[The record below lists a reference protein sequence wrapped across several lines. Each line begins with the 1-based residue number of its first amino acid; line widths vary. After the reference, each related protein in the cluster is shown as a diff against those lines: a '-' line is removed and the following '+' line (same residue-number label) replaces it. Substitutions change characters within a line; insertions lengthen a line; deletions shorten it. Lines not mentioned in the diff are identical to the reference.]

1 MAEGIVRTIAV
12 DAMGGDKGPAAVV
25 EGVRMALAES
35 ESIKIVLVGQRE
47 ILEPLLSK
55 AKIDKNPRLSVL
67 HASEVIGMDE
77 KPIKSIKQKRDSSLV
92 RVIELVKD
100 GTCKAAVSCGNT
112 GSLMACGTLKLRM
125 MPGVERPALAS
136 VWPSRVQ
143 HFVMLDVGAN
153 PSTKPDQFVHNAILG
168 SHFCRL
174 TLDREKPRIGLL
186 SIGTEESKGHEVIQ
200 SANEKLRAIGDI
212 INYVGP
218 IEGFDVFDNKVDVVV
233 CDGFTGNVLLK
244 TSESLFKTFRSVLKD
259 TIKKSVIRILGAI
272 LLYGALK
279 DMKRQ
284 MDPDRYCGAPLLG
297 LQGNV
302 IKAHG
307 SASAAAICSAIRIAR
322 EFIEY
327 DMTTHVTEDIAK
339 ANSILADLKT
349 RETSA
354 KETALPST
362 ESPSAL
368 AE

>member
-1 MAEGIVRTIAV
+1 MAEDIVRTIAV
-12 DAMGGDKGPAAVV
+12 DAMGGDRGPVAVV
-25 EGVRMALAES
+25 EGVRMALEENGA
-35 ESIKIVLVGQRE
+35 IKIVLVGQRE
-47 ILEPLLSK
+47 VLEPLLVK
-55 AKIDKNPRLSVL
+55 ARIDKDPRLSIL

-77 KPIKSIKQKRDSSLV
+77 KPIKSLKQKRDSSLV
-92 RVIELVKD
+92 RAVELVKD

-136 VWPSRVQ
+136 VWPSRVK

-174 TLDREKPRIGLL
+174 TLGRDKPRIGLL

-200 SANEKLRAIGDI
+200 SANEKLRAIGDL

-218 IEGFDVFDNKVDVVV
+218 IEGFDVFEDKVDVVV

-259 TIKKSVIRILGAI
+259 TIKKNLIRMFGAL

-279 DMKRQ
+279 DMKRKL
-284 MDPDRYCGAPLLG
+284 DPDRYCGAPLLG

-307 SASAAAICSAIRIAR
+307 SASAAAIASAIRIAR

-327 DMTTHVTEDIAK
+327 DMAAHITADVGQ
-339 ANSILADLKT
+339 ANRILEDLKAKEAAAKST
-349 RETSA
+349 GTSA
-354 KETALPST
+354 EV
-362 ESPSAL
+362 SAQS
-368 AE
+368 E

>member
-1 MAEGIVRTIAV
+1 MPENLARTIAV

-25 EGVRMALAES
+25 EGVRLAFKDPKNAEVG
-35 ESIKIVLVGQRE
+35 IVLVGQKE
-47 ILEPLLSK
+47 VLEPLVAK
-55 AKIDKNPRLSVL
+55 AHLDKEPRLSIL

-92 RVIELVKD
+92 RAVELVKD
-100 GTCKAAVSCGNT
+100 GTCRAAVSCGNT
-112 GSLMACGTLKLRM
+112 GSLMACGTIKLRM
-125 MPGVERPALAS
+125 MAGVERPALAS

-153 PSTKPDQFVHNAILG
+153 PSTKPDQFVHNAVMG

-174 TLDREKPRIGLL
+174 TLGREKPRVGLL

-200 SANEKLRAIGDI
+200 AANERLKAIGDL

-218 IEGFDVFDNKVDVVV
+218 IEGFDIFDNKVDVVV

-244 TSESLFKTFRSVLKD
+244 TSESLFKTFRSVVKD
-259 TIKKSVIRILGAI
+259 FIMRNPIRILGA
-272 LLYGALK
+272 LLVSGAFK
-279 DMKRQ
+279 DMKRH

-307 SASAAAICSAIRIAR
+307 SASSNAICSAIRIAR
-322 EFIEY
+322 EFVDY
-327 DMTTHVTEDIAK
+327 DMTTHAADDIAR
-339 ANSILADLKT
+339 ANAILAKFKEAPAPT
-349 RETSA
+349 PVAESA
-354 KETALPST
+354 E
-362 ESPSAL
+362 
-368 AE
+368 

>member
-1 MAEGIVRTIAV
+1 MADSIARTIAV

-25 EGVRMALAES
+25 EGVRIALNES
-35 ESIKIVLVGQRE
+35 NGSLKIVLVGQRE
-47 ILEPLLSK
+47 ILEPLVAK
-55 AKIDKNPRLSVL
+55 AKLKDDPRITLL

-92 RVIELVKD
+92 RVVDLVKD

-112 GSLMACGTLKLRM
+112 GSLMACGTIKLRM

-136 VWPSRVQ
+136 VWPSQVQ

-153 PSTKPDQFVHNAILG
+153 PSTKPDQFVHNAVLG

-174 TLDREKPRIGLL
+174 TLGRDKPRVGLL

-200 SANEKLRAIGDI
+200 SANDKLRAIGDI

-244 TSESLFKTFRSVLKD
+244 TSESLFKAFRSIVKEH
-259 TIKKSVIRILGAI
+259 IMRNPVRILGA
-272 LLYGALK
+272 LLVRGAFK
-279 DMKRQ
+279 DVKRHL
-284 MDPDRYCGAPLLG
+284 DPDRYCGAPLLG
-297 LQGNV
+297 LQGNI

-307 SASAAAICSAIRIAR
+307 SASAVAIASAIRIAG
-322 EFIEY
+322 EFIDY
-327 DMTTHVTEDIAK
+327 DMTAHAGSDIVRANELLAK
-339 ANSILADLKT
+339 H
-349 RETSA
+349 
-354 KETALPST
+354 KEAATQAAQPD
-362 ESPSAL
+362 EPV
-368 AE
+368 E